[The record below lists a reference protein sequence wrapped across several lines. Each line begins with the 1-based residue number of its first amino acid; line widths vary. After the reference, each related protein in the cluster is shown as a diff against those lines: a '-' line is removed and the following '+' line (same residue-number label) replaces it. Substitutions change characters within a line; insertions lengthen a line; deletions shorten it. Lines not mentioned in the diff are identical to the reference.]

1 MKNEVIYIDCEN
13 TKAVYEHTYL
23 NDERSGFKKTE
34 LELVSEKLRKQIA
47 QQKWN
52 NNKERIDLDEW
63 IKQQIT
69 SEQNAVFVTLKF
81 RHKYNAEGTKTDISE
96 IEAKRLLNAF
106 LKKTDKGWFSERKIH
121 QRKEGTKRIV
131 FKHMGKTGVNI
142 HYHYVAFTGDVDAQE
157 YADRAKAVWNSLN
170 TVGWVDTERS
180 EFTVVETT
188 TDDFENVSLY
198 CAKEVNKLGA
208 EKSWMIN
215 ETYLGNSVEV

>member
-1 MKNEVIYIDCEN
+1 MKNEVRYIDCEN
-13 TKAVYEHTYL
+13 TKAVYERTYL
-23 NDERSGFKKTE
+23 NDARSGFKKTE
-34 LELVSEKLRKQIA
+34 LELLSEKLRKQIA
-47 QQKWN
+47 QKKWN

-81 RHKYNAEGTKTDISE
+81 RHKYNAEGVKADISE
-96 IEAKRLLNAF
+96 IEAQRLLNAF
-106 LKKTDKGWFSERKIH
+106 LKKTDKGWFRERKIK
-121 QRKEGTKRIV
+121 QRNEGTKRLV
-131 FKHMGKTGVNI
+131 FKHMGKTGVNL

-157 YADRAKAVWNSLN
+157 YVDRAKAVWSSLD
-170 TVGWVDTERS
+170 TAGWIDTERS

-188 TDDFENVSLY
+188 PDDFEDVSLY

-215 ETYLGNSVEV
+215 ETYLGNSVAV